1 MTPSW
6 YDVLG
11 IEPDATPEQVRAAWK
26 ESIADLDPADRRF
39 RQRNRAAEVLLDPAR
54 RAAHDADLAADD
66 EDDLDPVDAAGPAA
80 DPATAGPDE
89 STDEK
94 ADEPTDEEARDAG
107 PALLVVAALG
117 VLALLVV
124 VATVWS
130 FVGGAGEPAGAD
142 SSASAGGDLPDARE
156 VAAARAAAE
165 TAIVPM
171 LSYDFRSIEA
181 TQQAALPY
189 LTPAYAEEYTR
200 LFEGVI
206 EPNATSTQTVVTT
219 QVLSSGIVRTGVD
232 RVDVLLFIDRPT
244 RNATRDDVSRDQVT
258 MQMVDVAGDWLV
270 DCLITAPGGT
280 CESADAP

>member
-1 MTPSW
+1 
-6 YDVLG
+6 
-11 IEPDATPEQVRAAWK
+11 
-26 ESIADLDPADRRF
+26 
-39 RQRNRAAEVLLDPAR
+39 
-54 RAAHDADLAADD
+54 
-66 EDDLDPVDAAGPAA
+66 
-80 DPATAGPDE
+80 
-89 STDEK
+89 
-94 ADEPTDEEARDAG
+94 
-107 PALLVVAALG
+107 
-117 VLALLVV
+117 

-142 SSASAGGDLPDARE
+142 SSTSAGGDLPDARE

-189 LTPAYAEEYTR
+189 LTPAYAEEYTQ